1 MKLAIIVPV
10 YNEEKNIKKLINDW
24 DKEIKKSYIKKY
36 KFIVLNDGSKDNTN
50 SVIKSLKNNKIIY
63 ISHKNIG
70 HGNTCLKGYKLA
82 IKLDFN
88 YIMQIDSDNQC
99 DPIYFK
105 HFLKEIKNNNAVLGN
120 RVSREDGII
129 RIVFSRILSF
139 LIFLKTF
146 TFVKDAN
153 VPYRIIK
160 KDVLK
165 KLVNKIS
172 KNIEL
177 KNCHLSYLLE
187 RNYKIKWIS
196 INFRKRYYGETK
208 YGFSKL
214 VRQVLNL
221 LVYI

>member
-1 MKLAIIVPV
+1 MSLAVIVPV
-10 YNEEKNIKKLINDW
+10 YNEEKNIKKFINDW
-24 DKEIKKSYIKKY
+24 EREIKKNYKKKY
-36 KFIVLNDGSKDNTN
+36 KFIIINDGSNDNTYA
-50 SVIKSLKNNKIIY
+50 VVKSLNNNKIIY

-82 IKLDFN
+82 IKLNFN
-88 YIMQIDSDNQC
+88 YIMQVDSDNQC

-105 HFLKEIKNNNAVLGN
+105 HFLKEIKNNYAVFGN
-120 RVSREDGII
+120 RISREDGLM
-129 RIVFSRILSF
+129 RILFSKILSF

-146 TFVKDAN
+146 TFIKDAN

-187 RNYKIKWIS
+187 KNYKIKWIS

-214 VRQVLNL
+214 TRQVLNL